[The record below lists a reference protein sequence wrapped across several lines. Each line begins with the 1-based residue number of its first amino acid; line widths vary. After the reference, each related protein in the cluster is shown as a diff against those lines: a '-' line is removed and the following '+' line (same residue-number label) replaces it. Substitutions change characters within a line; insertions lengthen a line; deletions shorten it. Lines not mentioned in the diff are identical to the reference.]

1 MWLEAEKAR
10 NFNAVVWVLGE
21 VNGYTASV
29 ADAMTG
35 TNWRYTSGFGVGRPS
50 DGSRACRWMIAAPAS
65 AASIDCLAICS
76 GVSGRYSDIDGV
88 WVDPVI
94 AQEMM
99 TLRFEFFI
107 VFLTVNGARD

>member
-1 MWLEAEKAR
+1 MRVLPP
-10 NFNAVVWVLGE
+10 VVMLI
-21 VNGYTASV
+21 TASV
-29 ADAMTG
+29 VDAMTG

-107 VFLTVNGARD
+107 VFLTVNGAPVHYQDCRPAFRD